1 MKNILFIYA
10 EIVVEEN
17 GGHYHHNF
25 LQSIINRYKQFG
37 NLTIC
42 VSRKLVAKPTMSKLD
57 VSGVKLRFIE
67 KENTFKKRF
76 LSTKD
81 NKCRLEKEIKSADK
95 IIAHFPSSVSDYAV
109 KMAHNAHKEIL
120 GVVVGCVWDAFFNY
134 NFKGKLLAPLAF
146 YQMKKAI
153 RNCDGVIY
161 VSNKFLQGRYPSKN
175 PSIGCSD
182 VEITIHSE
190 TEASEIVKQRSKRF
204 LNGINRIIVSTVG
217 ALIPYKNHEVVIKAM
232 GLLKGKLDIQY
243 EIIGGGDNTA
253 LLKLSEKLGVRD
265 RVSFIGQKPHGDIV
279 RLLGHT
285 DIYIQPSKLE
295 GMPRA
300 LIEAMSEGCPAIGS
314 NVGGIP
320 ELLENEEMFNP
331 GDYKELARLLS
342 LLTPEDL
349 LEMSK
354 RNIKK
359 AADFNPIILDQRR
372 FDFINSFILR

>member
-10 EIVVEEN
+10 EIVVEES

-25 LQSIINRYKQFG
+25 LQSIINRYKHFG

-42 VSRKLVAKPTMSKLD
+42 VSRKSIAKPTMSKLD
-57 VSGVKLRFIE
+57 VSGVELRFIE

-76 LSTKD
+76 LSTQN
-81 NKCRLEKEIKSADK
+81 NKCILKKEITSADK

-109 KMAHNAHKEIL
+109 KMAHNSHKEVL

-146 YQMKKAI
+146 YQMKKAV

-161 VSNKFLQGRYPSKN
+161 VSNRFLQGRYPTKN

-190 TEASEIVKQRSKRF
+190 IEASEIIKQRSERLF
-204 LNGINRIIVSTVG
+204 NSINRINVSTVG

-243 EIIGGGDNTA
+243 EIIGGGDNTS
-253 LLKLSEKLGVRD
+253 LIKLSEKLGVRD
-265 RVSFIGQKPHGDIV
+265 KVNFIGQKPHGDIV
-279 RLLGHT
+279 KLLSKT
-285 DIYIQPSKLE
+285 DLYIQPSKLE

-300 LIEAMSEGCPAIGS
+300 LIEAMNEGCPSIGS

-320 ELLENEEMFNP
+320 ELLEREEMFNP
-331 GDYKELARLLS
+331 TDYKKLARLLS
-342 LLTPEDL
+342 LLTKEKL
-349 LEMSK
+349 FEMSK

-359 AADFNPIILDQRR
+359 AAAFDSIILDQRR
-372 FDFINSFILR
+372 FNFIRSFILR